1 MKTLRQISLPA
12 LITLCAY
19 ASINQTTVGAPRDTL
34 AGPRVQVWLT
44 TADRRKQLA
53 HEADAV
59 FHDATGASATVDID
73 AGKRYQTMV
82 GFGAAI
88 TDASAWLIRT
98 RMNAAQ
104 REALMLELFGRPPGL
119 QISFMRL
126 TIGASDFSPIHYSF
140 DDVPS
145 GETDPG
151 LAHFSI
157 APILETV
164 LPLVHDALSLNPAL
178 RLMASPWSA
187 PAWMKT
193 SDSLIHGTLQP
204 QFYGALADYLV
215 RYIDAM
221 RAEGVPIFALTL
233 QNEPHFDTPN
243 YPGMLLSA
251 DARTQVIGRY
261 LGPILAKRMES
272 TQILDWD
279 HNWDRPQE
287 PLQVLADPI
296 AAPYVAG
303 VAWHCYGGKVSAQTR
318 VHRAHPDKDAYLTEC
333 SGGDWKPLKTD
344 TLLSMTRNL
353 IIGSTRGWAR
363 GVLLWNLALDENA
376 GPHLGGCMNCRGLVT
391 IDSGTGE
398 VARND
403 DYYVIAHAS
412 RFVRQGAQRIESSEA
427 APGLD
432 NVAFRNPDD
441 GSIVLIVANSAT
453 NARAMSV
460 RCVGRLFQYTMPAR
474 SVATFVW
481 AEI

>member
-59 FHDATGASATVDID
+59 FHDATGASATIDID

-157 APILETV
+157 APILET
-164 LPLVHDALSLNPAL
+164 
-178 RLMASPWSA
+178 
-187 PAWMKT
+187 
-193 SDSLIHGTLQP
+193 
-204 QFYGALADYLV
+204 
-215 RYIDAM
+215 
-221 RAEGVPIFALTL
+221 
-233 QNEPHFDTPN
+233 
-243 YPGMLLSA
+243 
-251 DARTQVIGRY
+251 
-261 LGPILAKRMES
+261 
-272 TQILDWD
+272 
-279 HNWDRPQE
+279 
-287 PLQVLADPI
+287 
-296 AAPYVAG
+296 
-303 VAWHCYGGKVSAQTR
+303 
-318 VHRAHPDKDAYLTEC
+318 
-333 SGGDWKPLKTD
+333 
-344 TLLSMTRNL
+344 
-353 IIGSTRGWAR
+353 
-363 GVLLWNLALDENA
+363 
-376 GPHLGGCMNCRGLVT
+376 
-391 IDSGTGE
+391 
-398 VARND
+398 
-403 DYYVIAHAS
+403 
-412 RFVRQGAQRIESSEA
+412 
-427 APGLD
+427 
-432 NVAFRNPDD
+432 
-441 GSIVLIVANSAT
+441 
-453 NARAMSV
+453 
-460 RCVGRLFQYTMPAR
+460 
-474 SVATFVW
+474 
-481 AEI
+481 